1 MKTILR
7 FTVLGAVLLMSAC
20 NYLGGDQTRIKR
32 ASDALSKGDYNAAV
46 IDLRAVTDKDPGNKP
61 AQMLLLK
68 AHLQRGDMEAA
79 QAAYDSAAKA
89 GATPLELA
97 EAKARLLAGRGKLQ
111 ELLDSI
117 EAGKSGFEEPT
128 RSLYRAHAL
137 LGLGRSMEALAVYD
151 QLLAAHPDLT
161 DARLRAAESHIQLGR
176 PELALEQLQLA
187 VKDAPQSAESWTI
200 YAGLLQSLGQLDE
213 ARDAREHALSLAPGQ
228 LTYGQYVTLI
238 SNAFMVSLQAGDT
251 AAAAALHKTLAAFS
265 PRGALTRLYAAEL
278 DLAAG
283 DTAKAVSDLT
293 TLAAEVPE
301 FAQVH
306 SALIAGLL
314 EKENYELALRQL
326 DGLGKISGTGSRVE
340 AARIPI
346 KTAAETSRDTPKHA
360 IAVASAH
367 IYLSEPHLARRVIA
381 NALTANPDSTELAAS
396 GIGLDLQSSQK
407 ARGLERA
414 RTLAATKPV
423 DVMVLSIFGEALKVN
438 NKHAEAAD
446 VYEQLWLLKPN
457 AQVAVEIS
465 RARRDAGLADST
477 EPLRRWLQREPRDP
491 VIRLLLADAE
501 ATLGNTDK
509 AMVEYEQVL
518 NAAPNQTLALNNLA
532 VIYGERGDARG
543 LVLAKRAWEAAP
555 NAPLVIDTYAWLLA
569 RSGQAAA
576 AKPLLEQA
584 IALAPGVP
592 EMRYHYAE
600 VLAATGDRVGAK
612 RWLDEAQRGG
622 ATLSGRDGAL
632 KLRESLM
639 Q

>member
-32 ASDALSKGDYNAAV
+32 ASDALSKGNYNAAV

-97 EAKARLLAGRGKLQ
+97 EAKAQLLAGRGKLQ
-111 ELLDSI
+111 ELFDSI

-200 YAGLLQSLGQLDE
+200 YAGLLQSLGRLDE

-414 RTLAATKPV
+414 RTLAATKPG

-518 NAAPNQTLALNNLA
+518 NAAPNQILALNNLA

-612 RWLDEAQRGG
+612 RWLDEALRGG

>member
-7 FTVLGAVLLMSAC
+7 STLLGAVLLLSAC

-32 ASDALSKGDYNAAV
+32 ASDALTKGDYNAAV
-46 IDLRAVTDKDPGNKP
+46 IDLRAVTDKDPSNKQ

-111 ELLDSI
+111 ELFDSI
-117 EAGKSGFEEPT
+117 DAGSSGFEEPT

-137 LGLGRSMEALAVYD
+137 LGLGRPMDALAMYD
-151 QLLAAHPDLT
+151 QLLSAHPELT

-200 YAGLLQSLGQLDE
+200 YAGLLQSLGRLDE
-213 ARDAREHALSLAPGQ
+213 ARDAREHALALAPGQ

-238 SNAFMVSLQAGDT
+238 SNAFMVALQSGDT
-251 AAAAALHKTLAAFS
+251 AAAAALQKTLAAFS

-278 DLAAG
+278 ELAAG
-283 DTAKAVSDLT
+283 ETAKAVSDLT
-293 TLAAEVPE
+293 SLAADVPE

-314 EKENYELALRQL
+314 EKESYELALRQL
-326 DGLGKISGTGSRVE
+326 DGLAKISGTGSRVE

-346 KTAAETSRDTPKHA
+346 KTAAETPRDTPKHA

-381 NALTANPDSTELAAS
+381 NALNANPDSIELAAS
-396 GIGLDLQSSQK
+396 GIGLDLQSGLR
-407 ARGLERA
+407 ARGLDKA
-414 RTLAATKPV
+414 RTLTAAKPQ
-423 DVMVLSIFGEALKVN
+423 DTMVLGIFGEALKVN

-446 VYEQLWLLKPN
+446 VYEQSWLLKPN

-501 ATLGNTDK
+501 ASLGNTDK
-509 AMVEYEQVL
+509 AIIEYEQVL
-518 NAAPNQTLALNNLA
+518 KAAPNQTLALNNLA

-543 LVLAKRAWEAAP
+543 LSLAKRAWEGAP
-555 NAPLVIDTYAWLLA
+555 KAPLVIDTYAWLLA
-569 RSGQAAA
+569 RSGDAAA

-584 IALAPGVP
+584 IAMAPGVP

-600 VLAATGDRVGAK
+600 VLAATGDRAGAK
-612 RWLDEAQRGG
+612 RWLDEALRGG
-622 ATLSGRDGAL
+622 VTLSGRDAAL